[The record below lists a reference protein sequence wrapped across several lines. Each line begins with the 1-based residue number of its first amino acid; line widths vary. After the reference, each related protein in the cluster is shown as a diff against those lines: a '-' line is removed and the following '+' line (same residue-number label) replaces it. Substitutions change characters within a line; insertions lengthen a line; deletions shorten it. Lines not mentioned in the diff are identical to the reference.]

1 MRGSIVSVLTS
12 VFDIIVALLE
22 IVVIGF
28 ISVALYKTVIHL
40 LSGNLELALENFLL
54 VLILLEMY
62 ELLSLYLR
70 EHHVSMR
77 RIAELGIMAIV
88 RKIMIG
94 KMYDFK
100 VLIGFSAVIFVLG
113 WIYVNLTKD
122 NPND

>member
-1 MRGSIVSVLTS
+1 MLTS